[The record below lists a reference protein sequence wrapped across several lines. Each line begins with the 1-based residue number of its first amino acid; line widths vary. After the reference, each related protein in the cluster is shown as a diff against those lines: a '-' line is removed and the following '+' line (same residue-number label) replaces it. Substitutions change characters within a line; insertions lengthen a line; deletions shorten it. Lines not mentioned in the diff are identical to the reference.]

1 MDRRDMYPTSSGY
14 LAHPG
19 APPSC
24 KQALYKKSESIV
36 MRIDFAIAV
45 FLLILSFSKHE
56 LVY

>member
-1 MDRRDMYPTSSGY
+1 MYPTSSGY